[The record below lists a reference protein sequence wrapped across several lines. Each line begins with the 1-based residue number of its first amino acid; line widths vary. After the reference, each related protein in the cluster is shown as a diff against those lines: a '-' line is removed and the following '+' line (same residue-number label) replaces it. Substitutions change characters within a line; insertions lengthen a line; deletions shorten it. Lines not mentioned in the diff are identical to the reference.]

1 MPDYYP
7 LLTRAVSGLE
17 RNTREAR
24 LAVFDRARQALLKQ
38 LKGVSPPLAEAEI
51 TRERLV
57 LEEAI
62 KRIESEAAQK
72 EAQTSRTPPP
82 PRSPPRPPVTTRPAV
97 PPRPPVRAPA
107 PARDQAP
114 GEGAKP
120 SAYSAVKAAAAAGV
134 ASSDPVDLDRA
145 TAGGARP
152 GDAKPGK
159 PAEPAAPPQ
168 GPRPFR
174 PGAGRF
180 MRDGERRAL
189 QAKLLVGGLVALLIV
204 LAVGLGYIQRERIFA
219 FFGGGTAPGVATDGK
234 VADRIGA
241 GPQKTPGPA
250 PGPGTVSP
258 VGQRAVLYEENPTT
272 GQQQQQVQTFV
283 GTAVWRTETLSPG
296 PGRPPEIGIR
306 ADIDIPDRRLSAVM
320 TIRRNPDP
328 NLPASHTIEIQF
340 NTPNDPFGGVA
351 NMPGVRLKTSE
362 TAQGAPLA
370 ALVVRVTPGF
380 FLVGLSA
387 VEADREQNIQFLR
400 ERTWFDVPFVY
411 NNGRRAVLAFE
422 KGTPGERAINEAL
435 ASWRQ

>member
-7 LLTRAVSGLE
+7 LLTRAISGLD

-24 LAVFDRARQALLKQ
+24 LAIYDRARQALLKQ
-38 LKGVSPPLAEAEI
+38 LRGVTPPLAEAEI

-62 KRIESEAAQK
+62 KRIDSDAAQK
-72 EAQTSRTPPP
+72 EEQAPRTSPP
-82 PRSPPRPPVTTRPAV
+82 PREPARPPVTARPAV
-97 PPRPPVRAPA
+97 PPRPPMQP
-107 PARDQAP
+107 RDRAP
-114 GEGAKP
+114 GEVAKP
-120 SAYSAVKAAAAAGV
+120 AAAASV
-134 ASSDPVDLDRA
+134 ASSAPVDLDHMP
-145 TAGGARP
+145 AGVARP

-159 PAEPAAPPQ
+159 PAESAAPAQ

-174 PGAGRF
+174 PGTGRF
-180 MRDGERRAL
+180 LRDGERRAF
-189 QAKLLVGGLVALLIV
+189 QAKLLVGGLVALLVV
-204 LAVGLGYIQRERIFA
+204 LAAGLGYIQRDRIFA
-219 FFGGGTAPGVATDGK
+219 FFGGGTGPVQTTDGK
-234 VADRIGA
+234 VPDRIAA
-241 GPQKTPGPA
+241 GPQTTPAPA

-296 PGRPPEIGIR
+296 PGRPPDVGVR
-306 ADIDIPDRRLSAVM
+306 VDIDVPDRRLSAVM

-362 TAQGAPLA
+362 TAQGVPLA

-387 VEADREQNIQFLR
+387 VDADREQNIQFLR
-400 ERTWFDVPFVY
+400 ERSWFDIPFVY

>member
-7 LLTRAVSGLE
+7 LLTRAISGLE

-24 LAVFDRARQALLKQ
+24 LAVYDRARQALLKQ
-38 LKGVSPPLAEAEI
+38 LRGVTPPLAEAEI

-62 KRIESEAAQK
+62 KRIDNESARK
-72 EAQTSRTPPP
+72 EAEAGRTPLP
-82 PRSPPRPPVTTRPAV
+82 PREPARPPVTTRPAV
-97 PPRPPVRAPA
+97 PPRPPMPSRDRAPV
-107 PARDQAP
+107 DSS
-114 GEGAKP
+114 AKP
-120 SAYSAVKAAAAAGV
+120 AAAASV
-134 ASSDPVDLDRA
+134 ASSTPVDLDRA
-145 TAGGARP
+145 PTAGARP
-152 GDAKPGK
+152 GDAKSGK
-159 PAEPAAPPQ
+159 PTEPAAPAQ

-180 MRDGERRAL
+180 LRDGERRAL
-189 QAKLLVGGLVALLIV
+189 QAKLLAGGLVALLIV
-204 LAVGLGYIQRERIFA
+204 LAAGLGYIQRDRIFA
-219 FFGGGTAPGVATDGK
+219 FFGGGTAPGQATDGK
-234 VADRIGA
+234 VPDRIAA
-241 GPQKTPGPA
+241 GPQTTPAPGPA

-258 VGQRAVLYEENPTT
+258 VGQRAVLYEENPAT

-296 PGRPPEIGIR
+296 PGRPPDVGVR
-306 ADIDIPDRRLSAVM
+306 VDIDVPDRRLSAVM

-340 NTPNDPFGGVA
+340 NTPNDPFGGVS

-370 ALVVRVTPGF
+370 GLVVRVTPGF

-387 VEADREQNIQFLR
+387 VDADREQNIQFLR
-400 ERTWFDVPFVY
+400 ERTWFDIPFVY

>member
-7 LLTRAVSGLE
+7 LLTRALSGLE

-24 LAVFDRARQALLKQ
+24 LAVYDRARQALLKQ
-38 LKGVSPPLAEAEI
+38 LRGVTPPLAEAEI

-62 KRIESEAAQK
+62 KRIDGEITLK
-72 EAQTSRTPPP
+72 EEQAVRTPPP
-82 PRSPPRPPVTTRPAV
+82 PRDPSRPPVMARPAV
-97 PPRPPVRAPA
+97 PPRPPMQS
-107 PARDQAP
+107 RDRVA

-120 SAYSAVKAAAAAGV
+120 VADSVARPAASA
-134 ASSDPVDLDRA
+134 ASDIPVDLDVP
-145 TAGGARP
+145 AGRPRP

-159 PAEPAAPPQ
+159 PAEPVAPAQ

-180 MRDGERRAL
+180 LRDGERRAL
-189 QAKLLVGGLVALLIV
+189 QAKLLAGGLVALLIV
-204 LAVGLGYIQRERIFA
+204 LAAGLGYMQRDRIFA
-219 FFGGGTAPGVATDGK
+219 LIGGGTATDGK
-234 VADRIGA
+234 VADRIAA
-241 GPQKTPGPA
+241 GPQTTPAPGPA

-258 VGQRAVLYEENPTT
+258 VGQRAVLYEENPAT

-296 PGRPPEIGIR
+296 PGRPPDVGIR
-306 ADIDIPDRRLSAVM
+306 VDIDVPDRRLSAVM
-320 TIRRNPDP
+320 TLRRNPDP
-328 NLPASHTIEIQF
+328 NLPASHTIEVQF

-387 VEADREQNIQFLR
+387 VDIDREQNVQALR
-400 ERTWFDVPFVY
+400 ERSWFDIPFVY

>member
-7 LLTRAVSGLE
+7 LLTRALSGLE
-17 RNTREAR
+17 RNTHEAR
-24 LAVFDRARQALLKQ
+24 LAVYDRARQALLKQ
-38 LKGVSPPLAEAEI
+38 LRGVTPPLAEAEI

-62 KRIESEAAQK
+62 KRIDGEITQK
-72 EAQTSRTPPP
+72 EEQAVRAPPP
-82 PRSPPRPPVTTRPAV
+82 PREPSRPPVMARPAV
-97 PPRPPVRAPA
+97 PPRPPMPSRDRAA
-107 PARDQAP
+107 

-120 SAYSAVKAAAAAGV
+120 AADSAARPAATVATDAA
-134 ASSDPVDLDRA
+134 VDLDVP
-145 TAGGARP
+145 AGRP
-152 GDAKPGK
+152 RPDDMKPGK
-159 PAEPAAPPQ
+159 PAEPAAPAP

-180 MRDGERRAL
+180 LRDGERRAL
-189 QAKLLVGGLVALLIV
+189 KAKLLAGGLVALLIV
-204 LAVGLGYIQRERIFA
+204 LAAGLGYMQRDRIFA
-219 FFGGGTAPGVATDGK
+219 LIGGGTATDGK
-234 VADRIGA
+234 VADRIAA
-241 GPQKTPGPA
+241 GPQTTPAPGPV

-258 VGQRAVLYEENPTT
+258 VGQRAVLYEENPVT
-272 GQQQQQVQTFV
+272 GQQQPQVQTFV

-296 PGRPPEIGIR
+296 PGRPPDVGIR
-306 ADIDIPDRRLSAVM
+306 VDIDVPDRRLSAVM

-387 VEADREQNIQFLR
+387 VDTDREQNIQALR
-400 ERTWFDVPFVY
+400 ERSWFDLPFVY

>member
-7 LLTRAVSGLE
+7 LLTRAISGLE
-17 RNTREAR
+17 RKTREAR
-24 LAVFDRARQALLKQ
+24 LVVYDRARQALLKQ
-38 LKGVSPPLAEAEI
+38 LRGVTPPLAEAEI
-51 TRERLV
+51 TRERLA

-62 KRIESEAAQK
+62 KRIDSEAAQK
-72 EAQTSRTPPP
+72 EEQAPRTSPP
-82 PRSPPRPPVTTRPAV
+82 PREPSRPPVTARPAV
-97 PPRPPVRAPA
+97 PPRPPMPS
-107 PARDQAP
+107 RDRAP
-114 GEGAKP
+114 GETAKP
-120 SAYSAVKAAAAAGV
+120 SAEATARPAAT
-134 ASSDPVDLDRA
+134 SPVDLDRA
-145 TAGGARP
+145 PAGGARQ
-152 GDAKPGK
+152 GDAKPSK
-159 PAEPAAPPQ
+159 PAEPAAPAQ

-180 MRDGERRAL
+180 LRDGERRAL
-189 QAKLLVGGLVALLIV
+189 KAKLLAGGLVALLIV
-204 LAVGLGYIQRERIFA
+204 LAAGLGYIQRDRIFA
-219 FFGGGTAPGVATDGK
+219 FFGGGTAPGQATDGK
-234 VADRIGA
+234 VSDRIAA
-241 GPQKTPGPA
+241 GPQTTPGPGPA

-283 GTAVWRTETLSPG
+283 GTVVWRTETLSPG
-296 PGRPPEIGIR
+296 PGRPPDVGVR
-306 ADIDIPDRRLSAVM
+306 ADIDVPDRRLSAVM

-340 NTPNDPFGGVA
+340 NAPNDPFGGVA

-387 VEADREQNIQFLR
+387 VDADREQNIQFLR
-400 ERTWFDVPFVY
+400 ERTWFDIPFVY

>member
-7 LLTRAVSGLE
+7 LLTRALSGLE

-24 LAVFDRARQALLKQ
+24 QAVYDRARQALLKQ
-38 LKGVSPPLAEAEI
+38 LRGVTPPLAEAEI

-57 LEEAI
+57 LEDAI
-62 KRIESEAAQK
+62 KKIDSEAAQK
-72 EAQTSRTPPP
+72 EEQAPRTPLS
-82 PRSPPRPPVTTRPAV
+82 PREPPRPPVTARPAV
-97 PPRPPVRAPA
+97 PPRPPMPSRDRAPGDFA
-107 PARDQAP
+107 
-114 GEGAKP
+114 AKP
-120 SAYSAVKAAAAAGV
+120 AAAASV
-134 ASSDPVDLDRA
+134 ASSTAVDLDRA
-145 TAGGARP
+145 PTGGARP
-152 GDAKPGK
+152 GDAKSGK
-159 PAEPAAPPQ
+159 PAEPTAPAQ
-168 GPRPFR
+168 GPRPFQ

-180 MRDGERRAL
+180 LRDGERRAL
-189 QAKLLVGGLVALLIV
+189 KAKLLVGGLVALLIV
-204 LAVGLGYIQRERIFA
+204 LAAGLGYIQRDRIFA
-219 FFGGGTAPGVATDGK
+219 FFGGGTAPSQATDGK
-234 VADRIGA
+234 VADRIAA
-241 GPQKTPGPA
+241 GPQTTPAPGPA

-296 PGRPPEIGIR
+296 PGQPPDVGIR
-306 ADIDIPDRRLSAVM
+306 ADIDVPDRRLSAVM

-387 VEADREQNIQFLR
+387 IDSDREQNVQFLR
-400 ERTWFDVPFVY
+400 ERSWFDIPFVY

>member
-7 LLTRAVSGLE
+7 LLTRAISGLE

-24 LAVFDRARQALLKQ
+24 LGVFDRARQALLKQ

-62 KRIESEAAQK
+62 KRIENEAAQK
-72 EAQTSRTPPP
+72 EPETPRAPPP
-82 PRSPPRPPVTTRPAV
+82 PREPSRPPVMARPAV
-97 PPRPPVRAPA
+97 PPRPPMP
-107 PARDQAP
+107 PRDRAP
-114 GEGAKP
+114 GEGARP
-120 SAYSAVKAAAAAGV
+120 PADSAARPAAAASI
-134 ASSDPVDLDRA
+134 ASSAPVDLDRLP
-145 TAGGARP
+145 AGGARP
-152 GDAKPGK
+152 ADAKPGK
-159 PAEPAAPPQ
+159 PAEPAAPAQ

-180 MRDGERRAL
+180 LRDGERRAF
-189 QAKLLVGGLVALLIV
+189 QAKLLAGGLVALLIV
-204 LAVGLGYIQRERIFA
+204 LAAGLGYIQRDRIFA
-219 FFGGGTAPGVATDGK
+219 FFGGGTAPSQATDGK
-234 VADRIGA
+234 VADRIAA
-241 GPQKTPGPA
+241 GPQTTPAPGPA

-272 GQQQQQVQTFV
+272 GQQQQQVQNFV

-296 PGRPPEIGIR
+296 PGRPPDVGVR
-306 ADIDIPDRRLSAVM
+306 VDIDIPDRRLSAVM

-340 NTPNDPFGGVA
+340 NTPNDPFGGVS

-362 TAQGAPLA
+362 TAQGTPLS

-387 VEADREQNIQFLR
+387 LDSDREQNIQFLR
-400 ERTWFDVPFVY
+400 ERSWFDIPFVY

-435 ASWRQ
+435 AAWRQ